1 LNLTDKQKIVDD
13 LHGRLSDAQI
23 VIVTDYKGLDVESIT
38 KLRKELRESD
48 VEFQVAKNTLL
59 TKASENTD
67 AALIQDHFKGPSAIA
82 LSSTDPVA
90 PAKILTKFAE
100 DNDKLEIRVGVMNGK
115 ALTLDDIKALSTMPS
130 REELLGKLVSVL
142 HAVPTSFVRV
152 LNEVPRSMVN
162 VLQAIKDDKDAA

>member
-1 LNLTDKQKIVDD
+1 MNLTEKQTIVDD

-23 VIVTDYKGLDVESIT
+23 VILTDYKGLDVETIT

-59 TKASENTD
+59 TKASEDTD
-67 AALIQDHFKGPSAIA
+67 ASLIKDHFKGPTAIA
-82 LSSTDPVA
+82 LSASDPVA

-100 DNDKLEIRVGVMNGK
+100 ENDKLEIKVGVMNGK

-142 HAVPTSFVRV
+142 HAVPTSLVRV

-162 VLQAIKDDKDAA
+162 VLQAVKDEKDAA